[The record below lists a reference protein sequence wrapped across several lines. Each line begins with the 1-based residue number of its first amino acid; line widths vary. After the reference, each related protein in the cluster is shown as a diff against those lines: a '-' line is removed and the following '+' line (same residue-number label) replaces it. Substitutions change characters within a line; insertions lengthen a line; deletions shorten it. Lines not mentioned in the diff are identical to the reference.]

1 MISDS
6 IYLGLEYCANVRGF
20 MSVKI
25 FSKIY
30 GDPQEHLIIIHG
42 LFGMCDN
49 WNTLGNCGTEY
60 YTVHLVDL
68 RIMVVLQIQMS
79 LIMI

>member
-1 MISDS
+1 MK
-6 IYLGLEYCANVRGF
+6 L
-20 MSVKI
+20 

-30 GDPQEHLIIIHG
+30 GNGQEHLIIIHG

-49 WNTLGNCGTEY
+49 WNTLGKRFSEY

-68 RIMVVLQIQMS
+68 
-79 LIMI
+79 